1 MGKAC
6 VVTGFGYVDAFQT
19 PPTHLQEVHV
29 NIPNKTVCET
39 LYRNQGYNYQ
49 LNKSMIC
56 AGKFKGMYDA
66 CQGDSGGPLVC
77 KHSVGSEYYLH
88 GVVSWGKGC
97 GVPKQFGVYANV
109 IHFLDWITQ
118 NAV

>member
-39 LYRNQGYNYQ
+39 LYRNRGYNYQ
-49 LNKSMIC
+49 LDKSMIC
-56 AGKFKGMYDA
+56 AGKFKGMYT
-66 CQGDSGGPLVC
+66 
-77 KHSVGSEYYLH
+77 
-88 GVVSWGKGC
+88 
-97 GVPKQFGVYANV
+97 V
-109 IHFLDWITQ
+109 IFRELL
-118 NAV
+118 